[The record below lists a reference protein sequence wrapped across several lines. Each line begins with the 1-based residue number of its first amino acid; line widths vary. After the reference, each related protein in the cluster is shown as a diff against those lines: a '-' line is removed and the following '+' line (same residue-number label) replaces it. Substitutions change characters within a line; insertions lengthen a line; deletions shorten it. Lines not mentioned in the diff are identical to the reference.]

1 MSQTG
6 PNPTLADAIRR
17 AVDLAVADVHV
28 AIPGRVE
35 RVDLAKAL
43 VDVKPLVK
51 DRYEEDGVAKSQSVP
66 VVTNVPLVF
75 PGAGGM
81 RISFPVAKGDTV
93 LLVFSERSLDSWLV
107 RGGEVDPLDDR
118 RHSLSDAV
126 AIPGLHD
133 FAHPWKG
140 ISSSAVTIGKDGET
154 QHPAGLG
161 DKIRA
166 ELDAI
171 WSAIYGH
178 AHPYT
183 WTGSPGSGVTSPASG
198 SPSKQIVESATVKV
212 TS

>member
-6 PNPTLADAIRR
+6 PKPTLADAIRR
-17 AVDLAVADVHV
+17 AVECAVADLHV
-28 AIPGRVE
+28 AIPARVE

-51 DRYEEDGVAKSQSVP
+51 DRYSEDGATKVQSVP

-81 RISFPVAKGDTV
+81 RITFPVTKGDTV

-126 AIPGLHD
+126 AIPGLND
-133 FAHPWKG
+133 FAHPWKA
-140 ISSSAVTIGKDGET
+140 ISSSAVTIGKDGEA

-161 DKIRA
+161 DKIRT

-171 WSAIYGH
+171 WSAIYGGHVH
-178 AHPYT
+178 AGVE
-183 WTGSPGSGVTSPASG
+183 TGGGSTAPASG
-198 SPSKQIVESATVKV
+198 SPSKQVVESETVKI